1 MIFNI
6 DKETM
11 PREKIREIQ
20 LSRLQDLCRRVYAN
34 VPFYRRSFDEKG
46 IKPSDVQSLDDLKFL
61 PFTLKQDMRNNYP
74 YGLFAVPMEMIQRI
88 HASSGTTGKATVVG
102 YTKRDIET
110 WAECAARSLAA
121 AGATAN
127 DIVQV
132 SYGYGLFTGGL
143 GAHYGA
149 ERLGATVIPM
159 SGGSTKRQVQLMRD
173 FGATVLCCT
182 PSYALHLH
190 DAGLE
195 IGINIKD
202 LPLRLGVFGA
212 EPWTEEMRREIEDK
226 LGITA
231 TNIYGLS
238 EIMGPGVSQ
247 SCAKEQHGMHI
258 WEDHFL
264 PEIIDPVSG
273 EILPEGSTGELVI
286 TTLTKQGIPLVR
298 YRTRDIT
305 SLNYTP
311 CSCGRTHVRMNRIT
325 GRSDDMLII
334 RGVNVFPSQIESL
347 LLEVQGVSPHYQL
360 ILTRENNLDYVEVQ
374 VELDGAMFSDAI
386 KDLQQR
392 EQRIQKGI
400 KEFLGV
406 TTKVRLVEPHSI
418 PRSEGKAVRV
428 IDRRVKYWVL
438 INVGGG
444 GGKTSSIKLPLPLPK
459 PLPLLF
465 KDFRLYRIPV
475 PGCTVKESLPSYEG
489 RFFFYGRSRGVQ
501 GASSPGPPSA
511 VWPFREDAAMVH
523 EITVRSV
530 SCPRKIFPCRSGQP
544 CRGRDLLRCCFS

>member
-34 VPFYRRSFDEKG
+34 VPFYHRSFDEKG

-88 HASSGTTGKATVVG
+88 HSSSGTTGKATVVG

-428 IDRRVKYWVL
+428 IDRRVM
-438 INVGGG
+438 
-444 GGKTSSIKLPLPLPK
+444 
-459 PLPLLF
+459 
-465 KDFRLYRIPV
+465 
-475 PGCTVKESLPSYEG
+475 
-489 RFFFYGRSRGVQ
+489 Q
-501 GASSPGPPSA
+501 
-511 VWPFREDAAMVH
+511 
-523 EITVRSV
+523 
-530 SCPRKIFPCRSGQP
+530 
-544 CRGRDLLRCCFS
+544 

>member
-74 YGLFAVPMEMIQRI
+74 YGLFAVSMEMIQRI

-428 IDRRVKYWVL
+428 IDRRVM
-438 INVGGG
+438 
-444 GGKTSSIKLPLPLPK
+444 
-459 PLPLLF
+459 
-465 KDFRLYRIPV
+465 
-475 PGCTVKESLPSYEG
+475 
-489 RFFFYGRSRGVQ
+489 Q
-501 GASSPGPPSA
+501 
-511 VWPFREDAAMVH
+511 
-523 EITVRSV
+523 
-530 SCPRKIFPCRSGQP
+530 
-544 CRGRDLLRCCFS
+544 